1 MRWSEDKESW
11 QKVLD
16 LKGFPSVRFQETVYD
31 MYGVK
36 MITRRSVLEREAGL

>member
-1 MRWSEDKESW
+1 MAR
-11 QKVLD
+11 VLD

-36 MITRRSVLEREAGL
+36 MITRLSVLERETGL